1 MFLMGEEVEF
11 CRIFFPISYS
21 IGGALA
27 SQASLNDG
35 ISGQFEG
42 SHEEVRYGSVE
53 MGPLIFQDDLL
64 ESSPGVKEAR
74 SANVRIDM
82 VMKEKRLCL
91 NKDKSVCLLW
101 GTVKQKNDIKKELKK
116 DPLKCGEVEMTMTD
130 CDKWLGDFLHT
141 DGLAASAL
149 ETIIQREGKVKGA
162 ALEIAAIVD
171 D

>member
-1 MFLMGEEVEF
+1 
-11 CRIFFPISYS
+11 
-21 IGGALA
+21 
-27 SQASLNDG
+27 
-35 ISGQFEG
+35 
-42 SHEEVRYGSVE
+42 
-53 MGPLIFQDDLL
+53 
-64 ESSPGVKEAR
+64 
-74 SANVRIDM
+74 M

-130 CDKWLGDFLHT
+130 CVKWLGDFLHT
-141 DGLAASAL
+141 DSLAASAL